1 MSVLRYGLLLQ
12 ENSYDISRLSISQKK
27 CIWGIC
33 CKPPLTLCKQLFDE
47 LKVLTLPS
55 LLCILKKSKFVKT
68 NFDQFAQLGN
78 VCNSTLDIP
87 KKLIQSKIM
96 SELRNRNCCCMAK
109 KIFNIIPKD
118 VKKCHKIIC
127 ECALKT

>member
-1 MSVLRYGLLLQ
+1 MILVDFLLAK
-12 ENSYDISRLSISQKK
+12 KK
-27 CIWGIC
+27 CIWAIC
-33 CKPPLTLCKQLFDE
+33 CKPPLTLCKKLFYE

-55 LLCILKKSKFVKT
+55 LLRILKMSKFVKT

-96 SELRNRNCCCMAK
+96 SELRNRNCCVWLK
-109 KIFNIIPKD
+109 KSLISFRKM
-118 VKKCHKIIC
+118 
-127 ECALKT
+127 

>member
-1 MSVLRYGLLLQ
+1 MSKL
-12 ENSYDISRLSISQKK
+12 
-27 CIWGIC
+27 
-33 CKPPLTLCKQLFDE
+33 
-47 LKVLTLPS
+47 
-55 LLCILKKSKFVKT
+55 VKT

-96 SELRNRNCCCMAK
+96 SELRNRNYCCMAK

-127 ECALKT
+127 ECALKTDLYTIVLILQCLKIVNKKTFLLY